1 MKINRFILILIFSA
15 CTLTACGIQNPL
27 TMLNAPTPVQNPNPG
42 KATITGKVIST
53 ITKKPLKTTVWLAEV
68 YRHDNEAIY
77 LFDSVNTINVFSDQN
92 GLFVI
97 SNVDPKEYVIIV
109 GNPEGKD
116 EVIED
121 QAGNPKVWKIQA
133 GQIFNT
139 GELKVGLTK

>member
-42 KATITGKVIST
+42 KATVTGKVIST

-121 QAGNPKVWKIQA
+121 QAGNPKVWKIPA